1 MKAISVLLVLFL
13 SGISVSFA
21 RPYDVTYDYDKKF
34 NFAGLKTYGWMPVPE
49 KGGVDSFVVQRVKN
63 AVNAELKY
71 TKEDLSSGI
80 SLMRAARSKGGV
92 SWQQIVGA
100 LASVGIAA
108 SGLWIVAAAIAD
120 PEPTT
125 KLGLLVGGGLTLIL
139 TGSLGILAN
148 LGTNFSV
155 SVRSPQGHEFEIK
168 PEFSV

>member
-1 MKAISVLLVLFL
+1 MSTQGKTVKTSNKDWLKQALKQY
-13 SGISVSFA
+13 A
-21 RPYDVTYDYDKKF
+21 EKKQF
-34 NFAGLKTYGWMPVPE
+34 EF
-49 KGGVDSFVVQRVKN
+49 VDD
-63 AVNAELKY
+63 AELKY